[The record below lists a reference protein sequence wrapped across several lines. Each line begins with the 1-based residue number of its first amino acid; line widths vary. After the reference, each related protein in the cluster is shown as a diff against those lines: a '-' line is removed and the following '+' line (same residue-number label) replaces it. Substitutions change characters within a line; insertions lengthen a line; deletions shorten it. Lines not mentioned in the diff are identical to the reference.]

1 LCFKIVG
8 PRKIKLKQRPSAPL
22 EKIETVIN
30 NSKFKFE
37 RGPTMLEDNIFR
49 ENIPGRWSQH
59 TGEKDKSDY
68 RDGENETGHDDVE
81 HPE

>member
-1 LCFKIVG
+1 
-8 PRKIKLKQRPSAPL
+8 
-22 EKIETVIN
+22 
-30 NSKFKFE
+30 
-37 RGPTMLEDNIFR
+37 MLEDNIFR